1 MNFEV
6 FIQVFNSNY
15 YISNFGRVYNK
26 RSKKITLSP
35 EGKNKYAKVKING
48 KKYRVHRLV
57 ATLFV
62 PNPDNKS
69 FVDHIDGDR
78 YNNRADN
85 LRWVTSKENNLHLSK
100 TTKNFRNL
108 SEKDK
113 EGIAGSKLTDRELAL
128 KFNITVPQVRK
139 IREEH

>member
-15 YISNFGRVYNK
+15 YISNFGRVYNSK
-26 RSKKITLSP
+26 SKKTTLSP
-35 EGKNKYAKVKING
+35 EGKGKYARVRINS

-57 ATLFV
+57 ASIFI
-62 PNPDNKS
+62 PNPDNKP

-85 LRWVTSKENNLHLSK
+85 LRWVTSLENNRHLSE
-100 TTKNFRNL
+100 TTQNYRNL
-108 SEKDK
+108 K
-113 EGIAGSKLTDRELAL
+113 ESDIKYIKNSKLSNRKLAL
-128 KFNITVPQVRK
+128 KFKITVPQVRK
-139 IREEH
+139 IKEK

>member
-1 MNFEV
+1 MNIEV

-15 YISNFGRVYNK
+15 YISNFGRVYNS

-35 EGKNKYAKVKING
+35 EGKDKYAKVRING
-48 KKYRVHRLV
+48 RKYRVHRLV

-62 PNPDNKS
+62 PNPENKP

-85 LRWVTSKENNLHLSK
+85 LRWVTSKENNLHLSE
-100 TTKNFRNL
+100 TTRNFRNL
-108 SEKDK
+108 TEKDK
-113 EGIAGSKLTDRELAL
+113 EVIAGSKLTDRELAL

>member
-1 MNFEV
+1 MDFEV

-26 RSKKITLSP
+26 RSGKITLSP
-35 EGKNKYAKVKING
+35 EGKGKYSRVKING

-57 ATLFV
+57 ASIFI
-62 PNPDNKS
+62 PNPDNKP

-85 LRWVTSKENNLHLSK
+85 LRWVTSTENNRHLSE
-100 TTKNFRNL
+100 TTQNYRKLTEIDLENIRN
-108 SEKDK
+108 SEKDLRS
-113 EGIAGSKLTDRELAL
+113 IALEY
-128 KFNITVPQVRK
+128 NITVPQVK
-139 IREEH
+139 KVKDL

>member
-15 YISNFGRVYNK
+15 YISNFGRVYNSK
-26 RSKKITLSP
+26 FKKITLSP
-35 EGKNKYAKVKING
+35 EGKGKYARVRING

-57 ATLFV
+57 ATIFI
-62 PNPDNKS
+62 PNPNNKP

-85 LRWVTSKENNLHLSK
+85 LRWVTSTENNRHLSE
-100 TTKNFRNL
+100 TTQNYRNL
-108 SEKDK
+108 TESEIKLIK
-113 EGIAGSKLTDRELAL
+113 NSKLSNRELAL
-128 KFNITVPQVRK
+128 KFKITVPQVRK
-139 IREEH
+139 IKENL